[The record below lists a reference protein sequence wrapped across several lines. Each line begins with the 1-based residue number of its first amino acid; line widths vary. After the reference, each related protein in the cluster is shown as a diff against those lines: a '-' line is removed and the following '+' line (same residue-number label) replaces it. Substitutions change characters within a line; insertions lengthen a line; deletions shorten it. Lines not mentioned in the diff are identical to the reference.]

1 MLAFEFLYLFCKKVS
16 YFYFNVADESVY
28 FDVLN
33 SERQE
38 GEGGHLMFMGMIRMI
53 WRKLLCHYMNT

>member
-1 MLAFEFLYLFCKKVS
+1 M
-16 YFYFNVADESVY
+16 FYFNAADDSVY

-33 SERQE
+33 SERQD
-38 GEGGHLMFMGMIRMI
+38 GERGHLMFMGMIRMI